1 MSLEKFCLFFER
13 SNSRGIQLN
22 FTDILA
28 AKLYSGFNLRKKI
41 EDFETQTQLKMNREV
56 IVRTIAFI
64 RATEQKGQI
73 KIDKSYILEHLEA
86 TDFQRLWDEVCSL
99 YAATLR
105 YLDRQHYILAQ
116 AWMPSENMLIPLM
129 IFLREIGGGFD
140 RMREEQRRFI
150 EFWYWAS
157 VFANRYSTATNEVI
171 ITDSQ
176 ALTQIA
182 RGERI
187 GARGYFRRL
196 RSLITAPSDL
206 YSYTRRASLT
216 YRGILNLLAYAS
228 GGLYD
233 WSSAQKIS
241 LTTSELDDHHIYPRA
256 YITGRPELDIDND
269 EAEQLVDCVANRT
282 LIPKR
287 LNIRIG
293 KRAPND
299 YLNEIRQERNPKLAS
314 CLESHLIP
322 PDILSDRTWD
332 GAFGVFIEERAKQIY
347 ALIERYAITPLNDM
361 NHLHGAPSDLVLDDD
376 ERSNGKEQLPDLIRD
391 GRIQIGDLVYVSGH
405 PDKPATIAGGM
416 VVEYAGQRIAINAWG
431 QQITGWPSINIYA
444 SIFLERTGQ
453 PLGALRRSA
462 DAVGT
467 PLEG

>member
-1 MSLEKFCLFFER
+1 
-13 SNSRGIQLN
+13 
-22 FTDILA
+22 
-28 AKLYSGFNLRKKI
+28 
-41 EDFETQTQLKMNREV
+41 
-56 IVRTIAFI
+56 
-64 RATEQKGQI
+64 
-73 KIDKSYILEHLEA
+73 
-86 TDFQRLWDEVCSL
+86 
-99 YAATLR
+99 
-105 YLDRQHYILAQ
+105 
-116 AWMPSENMLIPLM
+116 
-129 IFLREIGGGFD
+129 
-140 RMREEQRRFI
+140 
-150 EFWYWAS
+150 
-157 VFANRYSTATNEVI
+157 
-171 ITDSQ
+171 
-176 ALTQIA
+176 
-182 RGERI
+182 
-187 GARGYFRRL
+187 
-196 RSLITAPSDL
+196 
-206 YSYTRRASLT
+206 
-216 YRGILNLLAYAS
+216 LLAYAS